1 MLSDEYKYPVSSSK
15 GRGPWIPGSDLTSE
29 GEPASSCEQ
38 SCEETR
44 SRSRSSIPWQREESL
59 ALGFDVSIGPWFYYF
74 YYCTIKVYAC
84 MYMEDMELNVRSYCE
99 YNGLKFGVRGYV
111 D

>member
-1 MLSDEYKYPVSSSK
+1 MITNIDEYKYPVSSSK
-15 GRGPWIPGSDLTSE
+15 GRGPCIPGRDLSSE

-59 ALGFDVSIGPWFYYF
+59 ALGFDISIGPCFYYLYTVQSRF
-74 YYCTIKVYAC
+74 MLVCIWRTWSTTCSLIVNTVA
-84 MYMEDMELNVRSYCE
+84 
-99 YNGLKFGVRGYV
+99 
-111 D
+111 